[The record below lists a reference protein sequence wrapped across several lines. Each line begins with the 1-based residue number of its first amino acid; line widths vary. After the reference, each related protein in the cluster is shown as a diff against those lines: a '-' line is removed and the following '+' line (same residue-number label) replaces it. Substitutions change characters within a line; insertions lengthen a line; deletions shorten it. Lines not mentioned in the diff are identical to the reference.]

1 MVTKVTLHHHLC
13 TIPFIVAFYFGWT
26 VATDQYGHHHVFYT
40 SWLPCIYHSYHITM
54 TTIVTTHGYHG
65 YHITMTTVVL
75 GSEDYFDELDVTQEI
90 NPTRDWPLS
99 CTCVDEDY

>member
-1 MVTKVTLHHHLC
+1 
-13 TIPFIVAFYFGWT
+13 
-26 VATDQYGHHHVFYT
+26 
-40 SWLPCIYHSYHITM
+40 M

-75 GSEDYFDELDVTQEI
+75 GSEDYFDDLGVTQGI

-99 CTCVDEDY
+99 CTCFDEVIRSERQPFSCRLHIVRMNS